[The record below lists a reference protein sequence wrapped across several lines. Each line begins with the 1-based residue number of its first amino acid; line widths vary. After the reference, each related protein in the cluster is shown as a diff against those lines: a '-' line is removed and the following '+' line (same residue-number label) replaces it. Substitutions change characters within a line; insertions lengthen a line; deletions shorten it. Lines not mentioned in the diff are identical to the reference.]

1 MPQSPALPAKHA
13 DDSHRIHA
21 LPKGCAPCSGESR
34 LLHNVPATPFVV
46 RRAPSISLPQTSPL
60 RPRESAS
67 SNRKKANHEDHG
79 HDRMHSPSDRFD
91 SAPIPTLAT
100 SSIVLPWH
108 VSFHKNATWQRPG
121 QDGLHTALT
130 AKQPLKDA
138 AAVNAT
144 RWALYGALQSL
155 GWPLSLGTGGRHQ
168 VEPPSLLHLQNR
180 RPRCGLRGQHGYR
193 G

>member
-1 MPQSPALPAKHA
+1 MLPSPALTAKHA
-13 DDSHRIHA
+13 DYSHRIHA

-79 HDRMHSPSDRFD
+79 HDRIHSPSDRFD

-100 SSIVLPWH
+100 SSIVLPWP

-121 QDGLHTALT
+121 QDGLHIALT
-130 AKQPLKDA
+130 AFWGSRISA
-138 AAVNAT
+138 
-144 RWALYGALQSL
+144 G
-155 GWPLSLGTGGRHQ
+155 
-168 VEPPSLLHLQNR
+168 
-180 RPRCGLRGQHGYR
+180 RPRMGSSPSSAKR
-193 G
+193 